1 MCEYRREPATN
12 ASRAEHDSSARAKR
26 QDGSDIR
33 HACTSTMGIDTGVT
47 GAQQTTRANRAKVRQ
62 LSRLR
67 AAGHARIPLLAALAA
82 PRGPKPR
89 AQEAVLRE
97 RSRLLRRLA

>member
-12 ASRAEHDSSARAKR
+12 ASRVEPNSSTWSKR

-33 HACTSTMGIDTGVT
+33 HAGTSAMGVNTGVT
-47 GAQQTTRANRAKVRQ
+47 SAQQTTRANRTKVRQ

-67 AAGHARIPLLAALAA
+67 AAGHARIPLLAALAVA
-82 PRGPKPR
+82 RGP
-89 AQEAVLRE
+89 
-97 RSRLLRRLA
+97 

>member
-12 ASRAEHDSSARAKR
+12 ASRAELDSSARTKR

-33 HACTSTMGIDTGVT
+33 HAGTPVMGIDTGVT

-62 LSRLR
+62 LSRL
-67 AAGHARIPLLAALAA
+67 
-82 PRGPKPR
+82 
-89 AQEAVLRE
+89 
-97 RSRLLRRLA
+97 